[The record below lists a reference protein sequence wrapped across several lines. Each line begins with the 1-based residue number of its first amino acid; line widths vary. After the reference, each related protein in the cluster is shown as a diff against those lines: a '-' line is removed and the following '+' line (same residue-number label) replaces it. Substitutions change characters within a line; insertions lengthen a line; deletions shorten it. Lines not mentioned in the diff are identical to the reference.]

1 MKQGTLPKGFPTS
14 PEDWARM
21 AAAAPDSV
29 VDSECPYDP
38 NDPVAVADFW
48 KNATVSHSLPE
59 LREKLAARRRGAQK
73 SPVKVPTT
81 IRLDAD
87 VLEALQASGKG
98 WQTRVNDALRD
109 MVKKAA

>member
-1 MKQGTLPKGFPTS
+1 MNQHATSKNLFDPAQITAALVIAPDAAVEDADNPTS
-14 PEDWARM
+14 GDWDNAIKTHGGGVQ
-21 AAAAPDSV
+21 ASV
-29 VDSECPYDP
+29 
-38 NDPVAVADFW
+38 
-48 KNATVSHSLPE
+48 TG
-59 LREKLAARRRGAQK
+59 LREARRRGAQK

-109 MVKKAA
+109 LVKKAA

>member
-1 MKQGTLPKGFPTS
+1 MVLSIWQRARDEIRSAS
-14 PEDWARM
+14 P
-21 AAAAPDSV
+21 S
-29 VDSECPYDP
+29 
-38 NDPVAVADFW
+38 
-48 KNATVSHSLPE
+48 E
-59 LREKLAARRRGAQK
+59 LREKLTARRRGAQK